1 MIDKEEKNFEEVV
14 EFLEGPGVRKWQF
27 RDEGIKLINIKN
39 IVDDN
44 LVLDNTDKY
53 LSVEEVEE
61 KYPHFLLEAGD
72 YVMASSGVTWGKI
85 AEVKEEHLP
94 LCLNT
99 SIIKLKTKNENILTK
114 KYLYYF
120 IKSSQFKNQINRLIT
135 GSAQP
140 NFGPSHL
147 KQVTIMVPSVEE
159 QEKCVEQLEQINEL
173 LENKVSTLNQ
183 VEKMK
188 YDIFYKMFGN
198 PSENEK
204 KWETALL
211 EEYAQFYNGKAH
223 EKVISDNGKYIV
235 VNAKYISTSGEVLK
249 TSDSQLFPLYKDD
262 IVMVMSDIPNGKALA
277 KCIKIDEDDKY
288 TLNQRICAFRTN
300 KMNKEFLKY
309 LLNRNPYFL
318 SFNDGNGQTNLRKED
333 ILKCP
338 IIIPP
343 IDLQN
348 EFEEK
353 IKILDEA
360 EKTTNK
366 IVEDLNNLLNIKMH
380 EYYE

>member
-1 MIDKEEKNFEEVV
+1 M
-14 EFLEGPGVRKWQF
+14 
-27 RDEGIKLINIKN
+27 
-39 IVDDN
+39 
-44 LVLDNTDKY
+44 
-53 LSVEEVEE
+53 
-61 KYPHFLLEAGD
+61 
-72 YVMASSGVTWGKI
+72 
-85 AEVKEEHLP
+85 
-94 LCLNT
+94 
-99 SIIKLKTKNENILTK
+99 
-114 KYLYYF
+114 
-120 IKSSQFKNQINRLIT
+120 
-135 GSAQP
+135 
-140 NFGPSHL
+140 
-147 KQVTIMVPSVEE
+147 
-159 QEKCVEQLEQINEL
+159 

-380 EYYE
+380 S